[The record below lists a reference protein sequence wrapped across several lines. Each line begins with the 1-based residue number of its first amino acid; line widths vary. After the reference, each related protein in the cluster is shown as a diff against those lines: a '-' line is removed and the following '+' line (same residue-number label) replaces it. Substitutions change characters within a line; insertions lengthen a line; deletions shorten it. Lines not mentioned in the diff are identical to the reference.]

1 RIQELT
7 ETFPYG
13 HFDTSDRPPPIQVKH
28 LQNDRISATA
38 SQKLC
43 IFRLF
48 PFIFYS
54 IIDKI
59 PSIIVYKQLRE
70 ILDLVLSTPF
80 RKEWLPI
87 LRDLCTAFQ
96 QSMLIHFPTKMVPKC
111 HFVLEYDQIIKD
123 YGPARKNW
131 CMRYEAYHS
140 YFKRIALRSNNFKN
154 VPKMLAS
161 RYQMKQS
168 YRLSRMAL
176 FKTFDQAI
184 GIKNVKNNHFNNQ
197 LKQILID
204 HFGIIDIAKDLI
216 QCNKYYHENVEYYR
230 FGVYVVDF
238 LNNNEAP
245 GFIHVQ
251 TENLTTSI
259 TFSNRCLLFLCLELE
274 IDGETLAL
282 MDSIDK
288 ATTLFP
294 NSSSSSIKPAANCST
309 DDYMDDRVFEE
320 SSVKQKSNILFPIEY
335 IIPALPDSLLQDIE
349 AGALH
354 KFGPHHTNRQVLVD
368 IVTHDLINQYDL

>member
-48 PFIFYS
+48 PFIFYN

-87 LRDLCTAFQ
+87 LRDLCIAFQ
-96 QSMLIHFPTKMVPKC
+96 QSMLIYFPTKMVPKC

-131 CMRYEAYHS
+131 
-140 YFKRIALRSNNFKN
+140 
-154 VPKMLAS
+154 
-161 RYQMKQS
+161 
-168 YRLSRMAL
+168 
-176 FKTFDQAI
+176 
-184 GIKNVKNNHFNNQ
+184 
-197 LKQILID
+197 
-204 HFGIIDIAKDLI
+204 
-216 QCNKYYHENVEYYR
+216 
-230 FGVYVVDF
+230 
-238 LNNNEAP
+238 
-245 GFIHVQ
+245 
-251 TENLTTSI
+251 
-259 TFSNRCLLFLCLELE
+259 
-274 IDGETLAL
+274 
-282 MDSIDK
+282 
-288 ATTLFP
+288 
-294 NSSSSSIKPAANCST
+294 
-309 DDYMDDRVFEE
+309 
-320 SSVKQKSNILFPIEY
+320 
-335 IIPALPDSLLQDIE
+335 
-349 AGALH
+349 
-354 KFGPHHTNRQVLVD
+354 
-368 IVTHDLINQYDL
+368 